1 MTLFI
6 LRHLLSKTYIHKS
19 LYKICIYLINDEI
32 SAKDC
37 TMSRH
42 KFQITISDIAKAL
55 NVTPST
61 VSRALNDHPKIS
73 QRTKIAVRKMAD
85 KLDYRQNHLASAL
98 RSGKSNILGFIVPTA
113 DRHFFSSIVT
123 SFEEVARQANYTV
136 MICQSHDSH
145 LLEVQNIEALMR
157 TRVDAIILSV
167 ARETQSTHHFK
178 SVIDKGIPL
187 IMYDRVV
194 DDLAINSVLIDD
206 FQGAYQATSH
216 LIQQGCR
223 RIAHYAGPQHV
234 MIYSERLRGY
244 QAALKDYGFPYDSHL
259 VLESDLE
266 LKDGVKLASVLLAFD
281 PLPDG
286 LFAASD
292 YAALGSM
299 QVFKKQSIGVPSEI
313 AVVGF
318 LNEPFSAF
326 IDPALSTVDQR
337 KEEMGR
343 LVAKVTLD
351 QIHHQNE
358 PIISHKTILKPSLII
373 RQSSLRKP

>member
-1 MTLFI
+1 M
-6 LRHLLSKTYIHKS
+6 
-19 LYKICIYLINDEI
+19 
-32 SAKDC
+32 
-37 TMSRH
+37 
-42 KFQITISDIAKAL
+42 
-55 NVTPST
+55 
-61 VSRALNDHPKIS
+61 
-73 QRTKIAVRKMAD
+73 
-85 KLDYRQNHLASAL
+85 
-98 RSGKSNILGFIVPTA
+98 
-113 DRHFFSSIVT
+113 
-123 SFEEVARQANYTV
+123 
-136 MICQSHDSH
+136 
-145 LLEVQNIEALMR
+145 
-157 TRVDAIILSV
+157 
-167 ARETQSTHHFK
+167 
-178 SVIDKGIPL
+178 
-187 IMYDRVV
+187 

-326 IDPALSTVDQR
+326 IDRSINPT
-337 KEEMGR
+337 
-343 LVAKVTLD
+343 
-351 QIHHQNE
+351 
-358 PIISHKTILKPSLII
+358 IIINIC
-373 RQSSLRKP
+373 